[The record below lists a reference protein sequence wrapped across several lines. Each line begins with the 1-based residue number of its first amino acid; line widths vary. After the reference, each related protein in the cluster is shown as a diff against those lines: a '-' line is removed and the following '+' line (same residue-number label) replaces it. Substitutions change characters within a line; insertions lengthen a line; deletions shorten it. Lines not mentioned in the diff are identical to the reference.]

1 MQDTKKY
8 KVTQTNTLGK
18 KVGDFIELTD
28 RQALALV
35 NKVELVKEPVKPVEV
50 KKAKAKKAK

>member
-18 KVGDFIELTD
+18 KVGDFIEDFIHNPDETNLNFTNIHLG
-28 RQALALV
+28 QSTII
-35 NKVELVKEPVKPVEV
+35 
-50 KKAKAKKAK
+50 